1 MNWLLQGIIINILWA
16 FIVWSIKPSDKKMIN
31 QIDINKIKNYLFT
44 RIIVFMMFS
53 LILPILLINLISK
66 NIISFI
72 GSVFSFYIF
81 ISIFFQFLKDLNS
94 FLENITIKKKDKC
107 PKKKTF

>member
-1 MNWLLQGIIINILWA
+1 MNWLLQGIIVNILWA
-16 FIVWSIKPSDKKMIN
+16 FIVWSIKPSDKKMIT

-72 GSVFSFYIF
+72 GSAFSFYIF

>member
-1 MNWLLQGIIINILWA
+1 MNWLLQGIIVNILWA
-16 FIVWSIKPSDKKMIN
+16 FIVWSIKPSDKEMTN
-31 QIDINKIKNYLFT
+31 QIDKNKIKNYLFT
-44 RIIVFMMFS
+44 RIIIFMMFS

-66 NIISFI
+66 SIISFI
-72 GSVFSFYIF
+72 GSFFSFYIF